1 MAIPEYAEKPISF
14 RPPIE
19 AKKAIDKWIKSD
31 TKNAS
36 TIYREI
42 IIAGLV
48 ALGKMSENGNNK
60 INR

>member
-1 MAIPEYAEKPISF
+1 MATPEYAKSPISF

-19 AKKAIDKWIKSD
+19 AKKAIDKWIKSG

-42 IIAGLV
+42 IVAGLV

-60 INR
+60 IDK